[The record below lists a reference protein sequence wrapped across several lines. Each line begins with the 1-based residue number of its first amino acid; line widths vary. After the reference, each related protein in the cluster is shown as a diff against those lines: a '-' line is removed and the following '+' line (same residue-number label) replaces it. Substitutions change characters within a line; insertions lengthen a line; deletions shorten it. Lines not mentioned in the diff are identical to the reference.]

1 MHGLLRSGV
10 RTMDHGPGKAAA
22 VHCTRG
28 EKAWTAARHCTSIHE
43 DMDAVDAVQCNSG
56 DCLSSAAARFHVRP
70 VMTDEPLLGAGC
82 WVTHTTQT
90 S

>member
-1 MHGLLRSGV
+1 MSV
-10 RTMDHGPGKAAA
+10 RTTDHAWGRQGGSRALHTWRKGEDGSAAL
-22 VHCTRG
+22 HTDPRG
-28 EKAWTAARHCTSIHE
+28 HGCRS
-43 DMDAVDAVQCNSG
+43 MQCNSG
-56 DCLSSAAARFHVRP
+56 ACLSSAAARFHVRP